1 MPGPPPPG
9 PGGPP
14 PGGAPGETDKPRDA
28 IGALRRLVGYLRPI
42 LALLALA
49 VCTSIAATTFDVLA
63 PKQLGIATTTVF
75 EGAAAVGGTGI
86 DFDKLRRVLATV
98 LALYSMSAICN
109 YLTAV
114 TMARVTQSVVY
125 RLRQDA
131 EEKLNRIP
139 VSYFDSHS
147 KGDILSRVVNDIDL
161 ISSTLQ
167 DTLTQAI
174 SAVIT
179 LVGVVVMMLSISP
192 LMTLIALVT
201 LPISAWV
208 TSFVAKRSQKYYLAQ
223 QTALGTL
230 DAHIEETYG
239 GHTEVRAFAHE
250 DRAVADFERINREYY
265 SCAWRAQFVSGIIRP
280 ITGFVGNAAYV
291 AVCVVGGM
299 QVVSGAIAVG
309 DIQAFAQYTRN
320 FTRPISQIAS
330 IVNTFQATLAGA
342 ERVFELLD
350 APEMDGELPPSPEA
364 PPSHVA
370 EIPLHQKHVAEIP
383 FCSSDAP
390 GESPRPA
397 ASAATGEVEFRHVR
411 FGYDP
416 ERPVIRDF
424 SAHVSPGRTVA
435 IVGPTGAGKT
445 TLVNL
450 LMRFYDVD
458 AGAIL
463 LDGTDTREMTRHEL
477 RGHIAMV
484 LQDTWLF
491 SGSIRDNIAYGAPG
505 ATDADVEAAARAAQA
520 DSFVRSLPD
529 GYGTVVNEEAT
540 NISAG
545 QRQLLTIARALLA
558 DPDILVLDE
567 ATSSIDTRTEAALQ
581 RAFATLM
588 EGRTCF
594 VIAHRLST
602 VRGADEILVVRD
614 GDIVEQGTHE
624 SLLAADG
631 FYASLYNSQFDG
643 CE

>member
-350 APEMDGELPPSPEA
+350 APEMDGELPS
-364 PPSHVA
+364 
-370 EIPLHQKHVAEIP
+370 
-383 FCSSDAP
+383 
-390 GESPRPA
+390 GESPALDEAPGAEGEPPADESA
-397 ASAATGEVEFRHVR
+397 ASASTGEVEFRHVR

>member
-63 PKQLGIATTTVF
+63 PKQLGIATTTVY

-350 APEMDGELPPSPEA
+350 APEMDGELPST
-364 PPSHVA
+364 HVA
-370 EIPLHQKHVAEIP
+370 EIPLCSSPQHVAEIP
-383 FCSSDAP
+383 FCSSSAP
-390 GESPRPA
+390 SESPSPA

-416 ERPVIRDF
+416 ARPVIRDF